1 MICRVARGWSF
12 ECACVFLTLHRSLAV
27 VMETTTALLVVV
39 VVVVVVVV
47 AVVVVVVVVVVAL
60 AAEQEV
66 ALTVA
71 VATKVSQ
78 EAQPQ

>member
-12 ECACVFLTLHRSLAV
+12 ECGCVFLTLHRSLAV
-27 VMETTTALLVVV
+27 VMETTTALLAAAAAVV

-47 AVVVVVVVVVVAL
+47 AVVVVAQ
-60 AAEQEV
+60 AAVQEV

-71 VATKVSQ
+71 VVTKVSQ
-78 EAQPQ
+78 EVQPQ